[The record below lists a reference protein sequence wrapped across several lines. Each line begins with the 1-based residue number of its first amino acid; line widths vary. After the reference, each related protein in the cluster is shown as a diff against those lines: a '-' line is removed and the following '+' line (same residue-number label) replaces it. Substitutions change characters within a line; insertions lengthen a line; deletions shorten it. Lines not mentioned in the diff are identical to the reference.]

1 MVSGYLFFISDFTS
15 LLSSVRVIMTIS
27 VCVAKAQFY
36 DTFWADDSKSYE
48 IYNFTIFFYVRVC
61 RILYT
66 ERKSMNCT
74 GKANYVGSRSG
85 EKNGKRWMNIFLD
98 DVDNPLQRLQVY
110 VPAEVQGMVDAV
122 PVGSLV
128 SVNLRVYMRQTDT
141 FPVPTC
147 SLVSIN
153 EE

>member
-27 VCVAKAQFY
+27 VRVVKAQFY
-36 DTFWADDSKSYE
+36 DTFRADDSKSYE

-61 RILYT
+61 RTLHT

-85 EKNGKRWMNIFLD
+85 EKNGKRWLNIFLD

-128 SVNLRVYMRQTDT
+128 SVTLRVYMRQTDS